1 MAARPNATGLDSQIE
16 KAIVTRTTKAASI
29 PHKHQQQYRDHS
41 QTQHDHIALSTTAG
55 LHDIVHAHTN
65 SNHRRTNSSSKTAID
80 HSTAGPHAVLTLAWV
95 PLCTLCL
102 SDSLTRVGLPASA
115 KQYNESPCKSRKTAR
130 ENSSEIPWNPPGIN
144 NYAAA
149 FSNKDV
155 TILPTS
161 RSRYDCMNYEGC
173 PPFHM

>member
-41 QTQHDHIALSTTAG
+41 QTQHDHFTLSTTAG

-102 SDSLTRVGLPASA
+102 SDSLTRAGLPASA
-115 KQYNESPCKSRKTAR
+115 EQYPTTYNESPCKSQKTAR
-130 ENSSEIPWNPPGIN
+130 ELVGDSMESPRGSIIMI
-144 NYAAA
+144 
-149 FSNKDV
+149 SHSQ
-155 TILPTS
+155 TRML
-161 RSRYDCMNYEGC
+161 
-173 PPFHM
+173 